1 MDEYQLLGKKGFGD
15 ALFFQKIPI
24 LISSIYE
31 DVDRIVAREG
41 EIGGNMSGVKDG

>member
-1 MDEYQLLGKKGFGD
+1 MFEH

-31 DVDRIVAREG
+31 DVDRIMAGKG
-41 EIGGNMSGVKDG
+41 EVGGNVPGVKDG